1 LILLG
6 EERKER
12 TKEGEFIMNIQ
23 ILIYNGFDELD
34 AIAPFE
40 VFQLAANFGA
50 QLQTEFVT
58 LDGLEE
64 VVAQHGLRVSATGRL
79 DERADVV
86 LIPGGGWV
94 ARAAQGAWAEAQRGV
109 VPEVLMRFHRAGKT
123 IAAVCTGTMLVATNG
138 LLQGRNAIT
147 HHQAVEELREAG
159 AHVINAR
166 VVDDGELITA
176 GGVTSG
182 LDLALW
188 VVERSF
194 GSAIAVAIEQGLEY
208 QRRGTV
214 WRRPDSSK

>member
-1 LILLG
+1 
-6 EERKER
+6 
-12 TKEGEFIMNIQ
+12 
-23 ILIYNGFDELD
+23 
-34 AIAPFE
+34 
-40 VFQLAANFGA
+40 
-50 QLQTEFVT
+50 
-58 LDGLEE
+58 
-64 VVAQHGLRVSATGRL
+64 
-79 DERADVV
+79 
-86 LIPGGGWV
+86 
-94 ARAAQGAWAEAQRGV
+94 
-109 VPEVLMRFHRAGKT
+109 MRFHRAGKT

-176 GGVTSG
+176 DGVTSG